1 MELACVGAACI
12 DDVGRLL
19 LIQRGNA
26 PAKGQWSLPGG
37 RIEPGESAE
46 QAVAREVR
54 EETGLNVRVVRWIGR
69 IERDA
74 PNANRYVIDD
84 YLVEL
89 VGEATLQAGDDA
101 ADAGFFT
108 VDEIQALPL
117 TEGLLTLL
125 DQWGVWPKPSAHRH

>member
-1 MELACVGAACI
+1 MDVPCVGAACV
-12 DDVGRLL
+12 DASGRLL
-19 LIQRGNA
+19 LIQRGQP
-26 PAKGQWSLPGG
+26 PAQGQWSLPGG

-46 QAVAREVR
+46 QAVVREVR

-101 ADAGFFT
+101 ANAGFFT
-108 VDEIQALPL
+108 VDELHALRL
-117 TEGLLTLL
+117 TEGLLNLL